1 MEKSLADLKKDPVV
15 MAKLKAATDA
25 QDFVKRARAE
35 GYDISLADITVI
47 PNDAQSV
54 SEPGALSDEQLAQ
67 VAGGQRQIWGPT
79 RTTFTFG
86 TSCCW
91 GSPWW

>member
-1 MEKSLADLKKDPVV
+1 MQKTLADLKKDAVV
-15 MAKLKAATDA
+15 MAKLKHATDA
-25 QDFVKRARAE
+25 EDFVKKARAE
-35 GYDISLADITVI
+35 GYAISLSDITAI
-47 PNDAQSV
+47 PNDAQPA
-54 SEPGALSDEQLAQ
+54 SEAGALSDEQLSH

-86 TSCCW
+86 VSCCW